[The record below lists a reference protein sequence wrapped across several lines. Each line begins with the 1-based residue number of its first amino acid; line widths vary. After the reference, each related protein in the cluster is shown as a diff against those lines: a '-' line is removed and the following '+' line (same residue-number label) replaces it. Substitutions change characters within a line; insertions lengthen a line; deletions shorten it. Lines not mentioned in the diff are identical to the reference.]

1 MDRIPDALRQAR
13 RATGMTQA
21 RLAAELGVSQALIN
35 QIERGKRALA
45 ERHYEKLPPLIRD
58 AVIDAVKGDLRD
70 RIARLNSIGKDP

>member
-1 MDRIPDALRQAR
+1 
-13 RATGMTQA
+13 
-21 RLAAELGVSQALIN
+21 LIN